1 MKKSVEGDFIKINE
15 WLLPLSWI
23 YGMGVSLRNWCFNIG
38 LFRQHSFS
46 TPVISVGNL
55 TVGGCGKTPHV
66 EYLISILQEK
76 HKVAVLSRGYK
87 RKSKGFILA
96 DKDTTMPMIGDEP
109 YQMKQKFPN
118 VHIAVDADRVK
129 GINRLIND
137 EETKD
142 TDVVLLDD
150 AYQHR
155 YVKPGV
161 NILLVDY
168 HRLIIYDKLLPAG
181 RLRESKD
188 GKERADLVIVTKCP
202 QELRPMD
209 YRVLTKAMAL
219 RPYQKLYF
227 TGIAYDELRSFEDG
241 NSRPLSS
248 IMPDEQI
255 LLITGIASPEQI
267 IQDLSAYSTNITALS
282 YPDHHQFQSS
292 DIKKIN
298 KTFAEMKGPKFAV
311 ITEKDATRLSHID
324 GLSDEVKKKLFV
336 LPIHIEFKLD
346 QQANFD
352 EYIRSYVV
360 KNSRHNVLAR
370 KDK

>member
-23 YGMGVSLRNWCFNIG
+23 YSLGVSIRNWCFDIG
-38 LFRQHSFS
+38 MLRKHSFT

-66 EYLISILQEK
+66 EYLISLLQEK

-87 RKSKGFILA
+87 RKSKGYILA

-109 YQMKQKFPN
+109 YQMKQKFPDIH
-118 VHIAVDADRVK
+118 VAVNADRVK
-129 GINRLIND
+129 GINRLISD

-181 RLRESKD
+181 RLREPKD

-202 QELRPMD
+202 EGLKPMD

-219 RPYQKLYF
+219 RPYQKLFF
-227 TGIAYDELRSFEDG
+227 TSIAYDSLRSYEG
-241 NSRPLSS
+241 SNTRPLSS

-255 LLITGIASPEQI
+255 MLISGIASPEQM
-267 IQDLSAYSTNITALS
+267 IQDLSAYSSNITSLS
-282 YPDHHQFQSS
+282 YPDHHQFSAS

-298 KTFAEMKGPKFAV
+298 KTFEGMNGSKMAI
-311 ITEKDATRLSHID
+311 ITEKDATRLNHIE
-324 GLSDEVKKKLFV
+324 GLSDEVKKNLYV

-352 EYIRSYVV
+352 EYIKSYVV
-360 KNSRHNVLAR
+360 KNSRHSVLVR